1 MARVVIHKK
10 RHLRLEAIAAFTF
23 IIAIILSLATNL
35 FVRSIN
41 VNLSIKIQDMQN
53 ECLRLRQENRLLD
66 NEIKGLMNKER
77 VIKEADKKGL
87 KQIENNVI
95 SVVQDNN

>member
-1 MARVVIHKK
+1 MARIVVHKR

-23 IIAIILSLATNL
+23 TLAILLSLISNL
-35 FVRSIN
+35 FVRSLN

-53 ECLRLRQENRLLD
+53 ECIHLKQENRLLD

-77 VIKEADKKGL
+77 VISEANKKGL
-87 KQIENNVI
+87 KQIDSNVI
-95 SVVQDNN
+95 SVVEDNN